1 MQSKEQMLENNM
13 TQNITTKID
22 KKYYAIFALEGV

>member
-22 KKYYAIFALEGV
+22 TKYYAIFALEGV